1 MKKIALS
8 LGASAAAL
16 AFLVVA
22 PGVSSSATLLAQ
34 DSTARPA
41 PTTPANP
48 SSPSPSATGMQQGT
62 IPAEY
67 KPLFDGITLTD
78 TQNQQIAQIA
88 TRYTA
93 PAGSTDSSKAGMG
106 AGAVDQRLAAAKEFR
121 AVLTPDQQKTFDK
134 NLDKAKT
141 SWGSKRN
148 Y

>member
-8 LGASAAAL
+8 LGASAVAF
-16 AFLVVA
+16 AFLAVA
-22 PGVSSSATLLAQ
+22 PSMSSSGRLMAQ

-48 SSPSPSATGMQQGT
+48 STPSSATGQQGT

-67 KPLFDGITLTD
+67 KRLFEGITLTD

-88 TRYTA
+88 TRHAA
-93 PAGSTDSSKAGMG
+93 PAGGSDSAKAGMG
-106 AGAVDQRLAAAKEFR
+106 AGAVDQHMAAAKEFR

-134 NLDKAKT
+134 NLDKAKG

>member
-16 AFLVVA
+16 AFLAVA
-22 PGVSSSATLLAQ
+22 PSVSVAQ

-48 SSPSPSATGMQQGT
+48 SSPNATGQQAT
-62 IPAEY
+62 QIPAEY

-88 TRYTA
+88 TRHAT
-93 PAGSTDSSKAGMG
+93 PAGRPDSSKAGMG
-106 AGAVDQRLAAAKEFR
+106 AGAVDQHMAAAKEFR
-121 AVLTPDQQKTFDK
+121 AVLTPDQQKTFDR
-134 NLDKAKT
+134 NLDKVKG

>member
-1 MKKIALS
+1 MKKIALT

-16 AFLVVA
+16 AFLAIA
-22 PGVSSSATLLAQ
+22 PGVSSSASLFAQ
-34 DSTARPA
+34 DSSAARPA
-41 PTTPANP
+41 SPATPATP
-48 SSPSPSATGMQQGT
+48 ASPSANAQGAQ

-78 TQNQQIAQIA
+78 TQSQQISQIA
-88 TRYTA
+88 TRYASPTT
-93 PAGSTDSSKAGMG
+93 GSDSAKAGMG
-106 AGAVDQRLAAAKEFR
+106 AGAVDQHMAAAKEFR

-134 NLDKAKT
+134 NLDKVKS